1 MEDPKKVTQLWTNK
15 KCFEIIFHIG
25 PFLNKVVWPISQFKR
40 LEKNLPVH
48 LYSQAPLLRSNAA
61 ALIYFIGKLTQFFN
75 MKIELFPFGNIS
87 KLKYMSAA
95 AMATFTGNIILIFSM
110 AWETIRKIFWPILF
124 FFPEIDNLLKICHK
138 HVPENKIRLQNQGI
152 YWSD

>member
-1 MEDPKKVTQLWTNK
+1 M
-15 KCFEIIFHIG
+15 
-25 PFLNKVVWPISQFKR
+25 WPISQFKR
-40 LEKNLPVH
+40 LEKNLYVH

-138 HVPENKIRLQNQGI
+138 HVPENNQGI